1 MESLNVFYRV
11 CPYNNGKSP
20 IFADDKLGL
29 VRFCLESFVEA
40 FRATSLRITF
50 ILDSCDASYRTW
62 IERHVPFQKEVL
74 HFVGLG
80 NEGSFFKQIELAA
93 QLEPEESVYLAED
106 DYYYVAGAGEKLVA
120 AISQFD
126 FVTPYDH
133 LQYYSRP
140 PASEPC
146 HITLCAGHHWRTH
159 GSTCLTF
166 GTKAG
171 MVFKNRDIMYQHG
184 VSDFLMWRQVLR
196 KRRWRR
202 KEYRLYGPIPSLAT
216 HLVSGLLAPGINWED
231 VWRKKLESCSPPL
244 VHRGE

>member
-1 MESLNVFYRV
+1 MQRLNVFYRM

-20 IFADDKLGL
+20 IFTDDKLGL

-62 IERHVPFQKEVL
+62 IERHVPFQKEIL

-80 NEGSFFKQIELAA
+80 SEGSFFKQIELAA
-93 QLEPEESVYLAED
+93 QLKPDELVYLAED

-120 AISQFD
+120 AISRFD

-133 LQYYSRP
+133 VAHYSEP
-140 PASEPC
+140 LAAEPC
-146 HITLCAGHHWRTH
+146 HMAFYAGHHWRTYS
-159 GSTCLTF
+159 STCLTF

-171 MVFKNRDIMYQHG
+171 AVCENQDIIYQHG
-184 VSDFLMWRQVLR
+184 VSDSLMWPQVLR
-196 KRRWRR
+196 KGRWGR
-202 KEYRLYGPIPSLAT
+202 KGYRLYGPVPSLAT

-231 VWRKKLESCSPPL
+231 VWRQKLGSTGS
-244 VHRGE
+244 RS